1 MQAMFWQRRSQLP
14 RISNQS
20 RPRMVT
26 GCIATLL
33 LVGLIISL
41 FLPRAVY
48 ADSTAPNGPGAP
60 SIWAPSTNTIVGTAA
75 NTTSLVWFTGYNGI
89 ISEVFYPTADIANTT
104 DLQFLVGDSG
114 HSWVDEEK
122 VATTSVAQLYDA
134 HSLAWTVTNT
144 AKNGRYKIVKVIYT
158 DPGRN
163 SLIQRVT
170 FTALNGTLS
179 SYLLYV
185 LYNPTIH
192 NAGSNNTSTTQ
203 VYNGRTMLVTT
214 DSSGSY
220 ASALAASIPYQ
231 AGMTS
236 SAFVGR
242 NDGWTDLKASS
253 NCGSGSCPDYTMN
266 YTYNA
271 ANNGNTAQTGLLDLS
286 SGGTINTQTATS
298 LTFNLVLSFGQTSG
312 GTSAIT
318 AAEQMLAGTLGD
330 TSDLLGTYVSQWH
343 TFDQSLR
350 TPPAV
355 GSTQAI
361 QQARQQE
368 YYLAANVLKAAQDK
382 QTGAFVAGP
391 GTPWGDSTGDGNGG
405 YHLVW
410 MRDLYEFASALIV
423 AGDTADPIRAVH
435 WAFNTQQQSDG
446 HFPQNS
452 WVNGQPYWNGIQMD
466 EQAFPIILA
475 WKLGITGSSDY
486 NNHIKPAAN
495 YIVQHG
501 PTTGQDRWEEN
512 GGYSPA
518 TIAAE
523 IAGLVCAADIAR
535 INGDT
540 ASQTLF
546 NNTADSWRNQVVNWT
561 FTTTGPIGNGHY
573 FERIDSDGNPNN
585 GNTISIAN
593 GGGNYDERSIVDT
606 SFLELVRQGV
616 MPANSTYITQSLAA
630 VDATIK
636 QTINGYDYW
645 YRYNHDGYGETSS
658 GANYTGAGI
667 GRLWPIFSGERGI
680 YTIAS
685 GGSGDAALSAMM
697 AAANSSGLIPE
708 QIWDNAAPAGYTPGT
723 PTKSMNPLNWAMGEF
738 ITLLVSA
745 STHTIADV
753 ASIVYN
759 RYNSGGGGS
768 CSTGAVSA
776 SPCPVQGQQTTIT
789 YNGFLASGASSI
801 TMHWGYNSWNGI
813 TDTPMTKQAN
823 GSWQAT
829 ITVPQS
835 ATQLNMAFFNQS
847 NTWDNNNTSN
857 YNLSV
862 NSGGG
867 GSCST
872 GAVSASP
879 CPVQGQQTT
888 ITYNGFLASGASS
901 ITMHW
906 GYNSW
911 NGITDTPMTK
921 QANGSWQATIT
932 VPQSATQLNM
942 AFFNQSNTW
951 DNNNTSNYNL
961 SVS

>member
-862 NSGGG
+862 S
-867 GSCST
+867 
-872 GAVSASP
+872 
-879 CPVQGQQTT
+879 
-888 ITYNGFLASGASS
+888 
-901 ITMHW
+901 
-906 GYNSW
+906 
-911 NGITDTPMTK
+911 
-921 QANGSWQATIT
+921 
-932 VPQSATQLNM
+932 
-942 AFFNQSNTW
+942 
-951 DNNNTSNYNL
+951 
-961 SVS
+961 